1 MALNL
6 RGQLTADQA
15 WAHAVLDDVRDGLP
29 TLDRDVRAALRILGD
44 M

>member
-1 MALNL
+1 MNL
-6 RGQLTADQA
+6 RDHLNDEQA

-29 TLDRDVRAALRILGD
+29 ALDRDVRRALRILGE

>member
-1 MALNL
+1 MTL
-6 RGQLTADQA
+6 RDHLTQQQA
-15 WAHAVLDDVRDGLP
+15 WAHAILDDVREGIP